1 MDSSKRWEYC
11 SCPGTTPAPTTT
23 ETPTEIPTITSECE
37 DIGEYCQHWS
47 QTGECSKNPS
57 YMHVNCKLSCHVCS
71 EVRPRP
77 VSSSKPATT
86 TKQPT
91 TRPSTSTSNANNIWE
106 VGTEDCWYKCG
117 SSSGKCSFCGNE
129 GYCCSGYKLQDNQG
143 CSNSMIFA
151 IK

>member
-1 MDSSKRWEYC
+1 MNVNCKR
-11 SCPGTTPAPTTT
+11 SCGLCKPETTQSPTTT
-23 ETPTEIPTITSECE
+23 TTKRPAQCVDLVEHCE
-37 DIGEYCQHWS
+37 YWARI
-47 QTGECSKNPS
+47 GECSKNPS